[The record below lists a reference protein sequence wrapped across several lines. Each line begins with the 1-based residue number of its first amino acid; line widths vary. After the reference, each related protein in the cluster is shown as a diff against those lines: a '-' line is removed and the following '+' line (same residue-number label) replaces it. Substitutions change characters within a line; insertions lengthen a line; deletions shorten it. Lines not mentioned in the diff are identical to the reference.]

1 MLTTDY
7 ESLKKLFSKV
17 CYKVL
22 VYYYTETVIGVY
34 MMLIIELDDMGS
46 YLFALT
52 N

>member
-1 MLTTDY
+1 MLATDY

-22 VYYYTETVIGVY
+22 VYFYTETVIGVY
-34 MMLIIELDDMGS
+34 MLIIELDDMGS
-46 YLFALT
+46 NLFALT